1 MVMGIIAAVALAF
14 IAGVFVGGI
23 VINKD
28 TYDEETE
35 EPVGLMVWG
44 DLAKLFQT

>member
-1 MVMGIIAAVALAF
+1 MVLGIITAVALAF

-23 VINKD
+23 VISKD
-28 TYDEETE
+28 TYDEEAE
-35 EPVGLMVWG
+35 EPLGLRVWG